1 MKSSILC
8 VEEVFDLP
16 YKPHAYQ
23 YDTIERASGKTCS
36 LLIDSCGY
44 GKSIMSLYLGLYH
57 TIANGVEQILVLI
70 PPSSL
75 DQTAEFISSV
85 KGIDA
90 VTVYRG
96 TPAQRKKINIESSP
110 VFLMSYNI
118 FRSDFNRV
126 QRIGNKRKLFIL
138 ADELSLKSMGAT
150 YKKLKMLM
158 YGKLRLTLADEPKHY
173 LCGANATPLSAREQI
188 YNWCSIFDHHLYPSH
203 RLFELAHIEK
213 LDYWGKVEEWA
224 DTELMDSN
232 FNSFCVESQGV
243 DLEIPESVYTE
254 VPYSLEKRHMELYRD
269 IAEAEFKLLPE
280 DLHEQAAEAYFSV
293 LQKVVLVPKEF
304 GLDIR
309 SPILDIVDTY
319 LDQLDEDDSVIIYTR
334 HVSVSQMLAEYY
346 AERCVAYF
354 GKVSKDDKVR
364 GLVRFKKG
372 EAKIMIANI
381 DSLGKSQNLQIAN
394 HTICA
399 ELPFRS
405 DVMTQMCG
413 RTARQG
419 QKKTTFFRF
428 PLAKGTIQGDIY
440 RRLQDNDEDLLKFN
454 RNKKSLKEFVKI

>member
-1 MKSSILC
+1 MVGIKI
-8 VEEVFDLP
+8 VEEEYTFP
-16 YKPHAYQ
+16 YTPHNYQ
-23 YDTIERASGKTCS
+23 YDTVSRAADKQCV
-36 LLIDSCGY
+36 LMIDKVGL
-44 GKSIMSLYLGLYH
+44 GKSVMSLYLGLFH
-57 TIANGVEQILVLI
+57 AVANDVEQIMVLA
-70 PPSSL
+70 PPSLL

-173 LCGANATPLSAREQI
+173 LCGANATPLSGREQI
-188 YNWCSIFDHHLYPSH
+188 YNWCSIFDHRLYPSH

-224 DTELMDSN
+224 DIELMDSN

-280 DLHEQAAEAYFSV
+280 SLHEQAAEAYFSV

-304 GLDIR
+304 GLDIKP
-309 SPILDIVDTY
+309 PILDIIDTY

-334 HVSVSQMLAEYY
+334 HVSVSKMLSEYY
-346 AERCVAYF
+346 ADRCVACF
-354 GKVSKDDKVR
+354 GSVSKEKKAE

-381 DSLGKSQNLQIAN
+381 DSLGLGHNLQIAN

-405 DVMTQMCG
+405 DRMTQMCG